1 MEWPFWLRGIVSFMT
16 KVNKTDEQW
25 RENLSDEQYR
35 VLRKKGT
42 EPPFTGTFVYE
53 EGRGM
58 FICAGCGSR
67 LFSSETKFDANC
79 GWPSFYDAL
88 PGSVVFNTDYSHGMV
103 RTEVACS
110 NCGGHLG
117 HVFNDAPSQPSGQRY
132 CINSVSLDFLKEK

>member
-103 RTEVACS
+103 RTEVTCS

-117 HVFNDAPSQPSGQRY
+117 HVFNDAPSQPTGQRY
-132 CINSVSLDFLKEK
+132 CINSLSLDFLKEK